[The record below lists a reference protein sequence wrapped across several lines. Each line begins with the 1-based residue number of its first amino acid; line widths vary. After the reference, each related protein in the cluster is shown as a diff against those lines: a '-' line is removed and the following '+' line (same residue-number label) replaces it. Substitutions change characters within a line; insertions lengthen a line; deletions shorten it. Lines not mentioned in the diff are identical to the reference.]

1 MVSARSS
8 ALDDQSRQFLAMSPV
23 EKVMLRNQN
32 RKSLLATVTAVAAVL
47 TAVSGCSSNSTT
59 DPAQSSAA
67 SGQALPVPAQI
78 IILRHGEKKD
88 GYALC
93 NVGQQRAQAL
103 TANYLGRGAEE
114 SLFPS
119 GAGPSGFF
127 AITLHS
133 LELASPAAQS
143 WNLPLITYSVVPGD
157 GQTKTQETQQLNQ
170 RTQQAAEE
178 VLTDPRW
185 GGKTVVMSWEHKHIA
200 NEKLEQEFSGT
211 EVTLRQLLNLDKL
224 SGVPTTWPGTN
235 FDYFWIVDYGNPG
248 SPIPTKFTS
257 VRQVFP
263 APYQAVPSNL
273 WDTPE
278 ALPAGND
285 CEAPSAG

>member
-1 MVSARSS
+1 
-8 ALDDQSRQFLAMSPV
+8 
-23 EKVMLRNQN
+23 MLCKRN
-32 RKSLLATVTAVAAVL
+32 RKSLLAGSTVVAAVL
-47 TAVSGCSSNSTT
+47 AVVTGCSGNSTG
-59 DPAQSSAA
+59 DPAQSATA
-67 SGQALPVPAQI
+67 SGQGQRPVPAQI

-103 TANYLGRGAEE
+103 STNYLGRGAQE
-114 SLFPS
+114 SLFTGGTSP
-119 GAGPSGFF
+119 AGFF

-157 GQTKTQETQQLNQ
+157 DQTKTQETQQLNQ
-170 RTQQAAEE
+170 RTQQAAQE

-224 SGVPTTWPGTN
+224 SGVPTTWPGSN

-263 APYQAVPSNL
+263 SPYQAVPSNL
-273 WDTPE
+273 WDAPE
-278 ALPAGND
+278 TLPAGSD
-285 CEAPSAG
+285 CEAPSS

>member
-1 MVSARSS
+1 
-8 ALDDQSRQFLAMSPV
+8 
-23 EKVMLRNQN
+23 MLRNQN

-67 SGQALPVPAQI
+67 SGQAQRPVPAQI

-103 TANYLGRGAEE
+103 TANYLGRGAQE

-119 GAGPSGFF
+119 SAGPSGFF